1 MAKFC
6 GKCGALVENGVCPKC
21 GAEYQGTAPF
31 VLYKCREKARNK
43 IKIHIIINCIL
54 WICIGALQLFDIYYI
69 RGMFN
74 IEIFKWEKS
83 LVIILIVCILNLLIG
98 NYIGFVLNLH
108 MLYIRHIIN
117 KNKMLLISI

>member
-69 RGMFN
+69 MG
-74 IEIFKWEKS
+74 KKS
-83 LVIILIVCILNLLIG
+83 C
-98 NYIGFVLNLH
+98 NYIDCMYFKFA
-108 MLYIRHIIN
+108 YR
-117 KNKMLLISI
+117 

>member
-74 IEIFKWEKS
+74 IEIFKYIQYQHAFGAWNIAISICEIS
-83 LVIILIVCILNLLIG
+83 EYVCIQMG
-98 NYIGFVLNLH
+98 KKSCNYIDCMYFKFA
-108 MLYIRHIIN
+108 YR
-117 KNKMLLISI
+117 

>member
-54 WICIGALQLFDIYYI
+54 WICIGALQLLIFITFEECSILKYLNI
-69 RGMFN
+69 FSISTHLVRGT
-74 IEIFKWEKS
+74 
-83 LVIILIVCILNLLIG
+83 
-98 NYIGFVLNLH
+98 
-108 MLYIRHIIN
+108 
-117 KNKMLLISI
+117 

>member
-43 IKIHIIINCIL
+43 IKIHILINCIL

-74 IEIFKWEKS
+74 IEIFK
-83 LVIILIVCILNLLIG
+83 
-98 NYIGFVLNLH
+98 YIQYQHADERVP
-108 MLYIRHIIN
+108 
-117 KNKMLLISI
+117 

>member
-43 IKIHIIINCIL
+43 IKIHIIIKK
-54 WICIGALQLFDIYYI
+54 LFLLLLLL
-69 RGMFN
+69 
-74 IEIFKWEKS
+74 
-83 LVIILIVCILNLLIG
+83 LV
-98 NYIGFVLNLH
+98 F
-108 MLYIRHIIN
+108 
-117 KNKMLLISI
+117 

>member
-1 MAKFC
+1 MDM
-6 GKCGALVENGVCPKC
+6 
-21 GAEYQGTAPF
+21 YRSITA
-31 VLYKCREKARNK
+31 
-43 IKIHIIINCIL
+43 
-54 WICIGALQLFDIYYI
+54 FDIYYI

-74 IEIFKWEKS
+74 IEIFKYIQYQHAFGAWNIAISICEIYASYDIKSKASMFVSKWEKS

>member
-54 WICIGALQLFDIYYI
+54 WICIFFGVSYYLINNFLLFILKKLRAL
-69 RGMFN
+69 R
-74 IEIFKWEKS
+74 FK
-83 LVIILIVCILNLLIG
+83 N
-98 NYIGFVLNLH
+98 
-108 MLYIRHIIN
+108 
-117 KNKMLLISI
+117 

>member
-43 IKIHIIINCIL
+43 IEVNPKVWTKI
-54 WICIGALQLFDIYYI
+54 
-69 RGMFN
+69 
-74 IEIFKWEKS
+74 K
-83 LVIILIVCILNLLIG
+83 
-98 NYIGFVLNLH
+98 
-108 MLYIRHIIN
+108 
-117 KNKMLLISI
+117 